1 MKKSFSLMLAWRYL
15 NPRRAWI
22 SIITMISVL
31 GVLLGVMV
39 LVVVMAV
46 YSGLERDQKK
56 RLLGFSPHILL
67 QYSENLSTLTTINDW
82 GPMVD
87 RMEAIPGIQSAYPHI
102 EDNAML
108 DSNNDQRPVTYQAVE
123 TNDERQMEGIIKILD
138 HENYLG
144 STADLGLDDR
154 VVVSSLL
161 ADQFRWKLGDKINLY
176 STRNF
181 REVLKAY
188 KSTENLLVR
197 DRFPEQ
203 ITALK
208 KLLRE
213 EWKETP
219 DGYTISR
226 AQANVINALYDIYEL
241 TDLRPV
247 EKDSLQALLE
257 LFDQAS
263 HDPAKDTFHFDQ
275 GAQVEL
281 DQHLTALLE
290 NQQDKI
296 DADVLKGIK
305 GLVLPREAEIVGV
318 YQASMMVK
326 MPDIFMPMSMAQGL
340 SGLGEGVQG
349 IALRIDD
356 AYRADKFV
364 AKILPQLDQNWFLT
378 TWSEQYAS
386 FFAIINQQ
394 RVMMYFVL
402 SLIVLISAFSMMA
415 VMFTVTIQKKKEIGV
430 MKALGATPGQITCV
444 FLYQGTI
451 LGFAGSL
458 LGVLLGNLIIYF
470 RGGIQELFR
479 HAGFD
484 PFSKVTGS
492 NVLPAH
498 MDFREQFFIAL
509 MGLILCV
516 FASFVP
522 AFFASRSDAAKSLRN
537 L

>member
-1 MKKSFSLMLAWRYL
+1 MLAWRYL

-67 QYSENLSTLTTINDW
+67 QYSEDLNSLTTINDW

-138 HENYLG
+138 HENYPG
-144 STADLGLDDR
+144 SSADLGLDDR

-219 DGYTISR
+219 D
-226 AQANVINALYDIYEL
+226 
-241 TDLRPV
+241 
-247 EKDSLQALLE
+247 
-257 LFDQAS
+257 
-263 HDPAKDTFHFDQ
+263 
-275 GAQVEL
+275 
-281 DQHLTALLE
+281 
-290 NQQDKI
+290 
-296 DADVLKGIK
+296 
-305 GLVLPREAEIVGV
+305 
-318 YQASMMVK
+318 
-326 MPDIFMPMSMAQGL
+326 
-340 SGLGEGVQG
+340 
-349 IALRIDD
+349 
-356 AYRADKFV
+356 
-364 AKILPQLDQNWFLT
+364 
-378 TWSEQYAS
+378 
-386 FFAIINQQ
+386 
-394 RVMMYFVL
+394 
-402 SLIVLISAFSMMA
+402 
-415 VMFTVTIQKKKEIGV
+415 
-430 MKALGATPGQITCV
+430 
-444 FLYQGTI
+444 
-451 LGFAGSL
+451 
-458 LGVLLGNLIIYF
+458 
-470 RGGIQELFR
+470 
-479 HAGFD
+479 
-484 PFSKVTGS
+484 
-492 NVLPAH
+492 
-498 MDFREQFFIAL
+498 
-509 MGLILCV
+509 
-516 FASFVP
+516 
-522 AFFASRSDAAKSLRN
+522 
-537 L
+537 